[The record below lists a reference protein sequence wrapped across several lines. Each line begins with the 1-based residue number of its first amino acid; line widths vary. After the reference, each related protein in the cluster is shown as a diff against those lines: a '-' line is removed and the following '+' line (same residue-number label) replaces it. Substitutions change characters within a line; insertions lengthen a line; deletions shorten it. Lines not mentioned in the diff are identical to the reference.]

1 MEASAARGEAVLGAV
16 AFSSERLLRGNGD
29 TSGRLAEVLAHL
41 GAAAGADRAY
51 LFQNVRDPQGRLWM
65 DLRCEWDAPGI
76 RQIFEHPDNHLHP
89 YAPAFT
95 RLIDLFWRGDVLAA
109 VVEDLPPAERAVL
122 EPEGVRSVLSVPVFV
137 RDEWWGY
144 VGFDDCTRE
153 RVWTDVE
160 IDALRAVA
168 GTLGVHFDRELVE
181 RTQRLEEDRY
191 RSMVEHGPA
200 VSYIDATD
208 ATASTI
214 FISPQVE
221 TLLGYSPEEW
231 TADGDLWP
239 RLLHPDDR
247 TRAVAE
253 NERHNETGDPFRM
266 EYRMM
271 HRDGRIVWVHDEAT
285 MVRDERGVPRF
296 SHGVMM
302 DISDRKAG
310 EENVAFLAY
319 HDELTGLP
327 SRSMFDEL
335 LELSITRARRHDG
348 AVAVIAVDIDD
359 FRLVNDSLGH
369 ARGDEILRMVADRLR
384 EASRE
389 TDLVARRGG
398 DQFLLLI
405 ADLDRDAGGEMETA
419 VVRAEAAAQRV
430 QDAMLTPIT
439 VGDTELYVSVS
450 MGISLFPQDAED
462 ANGLQRNAEAAM
474 YESKKNGPAGY
485 AVSSRGALD
494 SGAKLQFV
502 TRLRKA
508 VDSQRWA
515 LHYQPVV
522 ELATGRMVG
531 VEALIRWIE
540 PDGTMVPPNE
550 FIPLAEELGLIEVIG
565 DCVVREL
572 VYQSQAWRELDIG
585 LEIGF
590 NLSPRQFWQPDLSDR
605 ILSRIVDG
613 GLEPSDVLV
622 EITESSAMMDPDRA
636 QEILWDLHRGG
647 LRIAIDDFGT
657 GYSSLSRLREMPVDV
672 LKIDRSFVSNV
683 GSDDQS
689 ASIVG
694 AFLELARGLGMTTL
708 AEGIETADEL
718 RFLRERACMLGQG
731 FLFSKPVPPEEI
743 IAYAFGGVPLPTV
756 GAPQGARA
764 TASS

>member
-1 MEASAARGEAVLGAV
+1 MEAPAARGEAVLGAV
-16 AFSSERLLRGNGD
+16 AFASERLLRGNGD
-29 TSGRLAEVLAHL
+29 TASRLQEVLAHL

-51 LFQNVRDPQGRLWM
+51 LFQNVRNPQGRLWM
-65 DLRCEWDAPGI
+65 DLRAEWDAPGI
-76 RQIFEHPDNHLHP
+76 EPVFEDPDNHLHP

-95 RLIDLFWRGDVLAA
+95 RRIDQYWRGDVLAEL
-109 VVEDLPPAERAVL
+109 VRDMPESERAVL
-122 EPEGVRSVLSVPVFV
+122 EPEGVRSILSVPVFV
-137 RDEWWGY
+137 HEEWWGY
-144 VGFDDCTRE
+144 VGFDDCTDE
-153 RVWTDVE
+153 RIWTDVE

-168 GTLGVHFDRELVE
+168 GTLGVLFDRELAE
-181 RTQRLEEDRY
+181 RTQELEEERY

-200 VSYIDATD
+200 VSYIDAPD
-208 ATASTI
+208 EHASTI
-214 FISPQVE
+214 FISPQIE
-221 TLLGYSPEEW
+221 ELLGYSPKEW
-231 TADGDLWP
+231 VEDPEMWP

-247 TRAVAE
+247 ARALAE
-253 NERHNETGDPFRM
+253 NERHNETGEPFRM
-266 EYRMM
+266 EYRMF
-271 HRDGRIVWVHDEAT
+271 HRDGHIIWVHDEAT
-285 MVRDERGVPRF
+285 MVRDDRGAPSF

-302 DISDRKAG
+302 DISDRKSG

-335 LELSITRARRHDG
+335 LELSISRARRHDG
-348 AVAVIAVDIDD
+348 AVAVIAVDVDD

-369 ARGDEILRMVADRLR
+369 ASGDEVLKVVADRLR

-405 ADLDRDAGGEMETA
+405 ADLERDSGGEIDA
-419 VVRAEAAAQRV
+419 AIVRAEAAAQRV
-430 QDAMLTPIT
+430 QDAMLAPIT
-439 VGDTELYVSVS
+439 VEGTELYVSAS
-450 MGISLFPQDAED
+450 MGISLFPKDADD
-462 ANGLQRNAEAAM
+462 ANTLQRNAEAAM
-474 YESKKNGPAGY
+474 YESKKHGPAGY
-485 AVSSRGALD
+485 AVSSHGAFD
-494 SGAKLQFV
+494 SSAKLQFV

-508 VDSQRWA
+508 VDSQRWT
-515 LHYQPVV
+515 LHYQPVID
-522 ELATGRMVG
+522 LATGRMVG

-540 PDGTMVPPNE
+540 PDGTMVPPVE
-550 FIPLAEELGLIEVIG
+550 FIPLAEELGLIELIG
-565 DCVVREL
+565 DWVVREL

-585 LEIGF
+585 LEVGF
-590 NLSPRQFWQPDLSDR
+590 NLSPRQFWQPDLADR

-613 GLEPSDVLV
+613 GIDPANVLV

-683 GSDDQS
+683 GTDEQG

-694 AFLELARGLGMTTL
+694 AFLQLARGLGMTTL
-708 AEGIETADEL
+708 AEGIETHEEL
-718 RFLRERACMLGQG
+718 AFLRERECELGQG

-743 IAYAFGGVPLPTV
+743 IAFAFGGVP
-756 GAPQGARA
+756 GASREAAANRR
-764 TASS
+764 